1 MVDVNKVKEFYLEDY
16 QEMLF
21 PMETCRFLIDKS
33 PDLISDFIKK
43 IEDTSKIDF
52 CFLPQESVCASKAK
66 QHIRRTKKLD
76 PIAEYYMYE
85 MAYKNRSVFRKS
97 SNPVRENFG
106 YRFASGSH
114 IKIHDSY
121 TEYNDKNEELNK
133 KYKYFISFDI
143 SSYFNSIYH
152 HDLTNWF
159 SGLNVEE
166 SEKQLFGRFMREI
179 NAGFSIDFMPHGIY
193 PAKMIGSQFLSYI
206 DHSSFIKSEHM
217 IRFMDD
223 FVIFSDSK
231 DTLRKDFENI
241 QKLLGQKALYI
252 NSNKSVLFS
261 KNKVPIES
269 EIEKIKS
276 GIMGQ
281 VVVNL
286 GSGMGYDIYDE
297 IVRQFTSNEINQLA
311 ALADNDEVTDNE
323 ASLILD
329 CISQH
334 NSNFYTYI
342 PKFIYRFPYLVQKI
356 FHKCKEITQYD
367 ELSNEFVKLLDSECF
382 LNEYQLFWI
391 AVITEEY
398 LLVTPN
404 AGEILARLYEHKNST
419 TISKARVLEIP
430 EQRFGMPQLRETHL
444 RNGSS
449 GWLSWS
455 SAVGMRKD
463 SKQNRTY
470 LLNYFSKASPINKLI
485 SDCIMAV

>member
-21 PMETCRFLIDKS
+21 PMETCRFIIEQS
-33 PDLISDFIKK
+33 PDLLSDFIKA
-43 IEDTSKIDF
+43 IEDTSKPEY

-97 SNPVRENFG
+97 SNATRENFG
-106 YRFASGSH
+106 YRFSNGSPV
-114 IKIHDSY
+114 KIHDSY
-121 TEYNDKNEELNK
+121 SEFNNKKEELHNI
-133 KYKYFISFDI
+133 YEHFISFDV

-159 SGLNVEE
+159 SGFNIDE

-193 PAKMIGSQFLSYI
+193 PAKMIGSHFLSYI
-206 DHSSFIKSEHM
+206 DHSSFIGSEHM

-223 FVIFSDSK
+223 FVIFSNSK

-241 QKLLGQKALYI
+241 QKLLGQKSLYI
-252 NSNKSVLFS
+252 NSNKTVLFAE
-261 KNKVPIES
+261 NKVEIES
-269 EIEKIKS
+269 EVEKIKS

-281 VVVNL
+281 VAVSL
-286 GSGMGYDIYDE
+286 GSGMGYDVYDE
-297 IVRQFTSNEINQLA
+297 IVRQFSPEEIDQLA
-311 ALADNDEVTDNE
+311 NLADNDEVTDNE

-334 NSNFYTYI
+334 NADFYTYI
-342 PKFIYRFPYLVQKI
+342 PKFIYRFPHLVKKI
-356 FHKCKEITQYD
+356 FHKCNEVTKHE
-367 ELSNEFVKLLDSECF
+367 ELSLELEKLLDSGCF

-391 AVITEEY
+391 AAITEEY
-398 LLVTPN
+398 LLQSN
-404 AGEILARLYEHKNST
+404 SAGSMLAKLYEHKNST

-449 GWLSWS
+449 GWLSWA

-485 SDCIMAV
+485 ADCITAI

>member
-1 MVDVNKVKEFYLEDY
+1 MVDVNKIKEFYLEDY

-21 PMETCRFLIDKS
+21 PMETCRFIIEKS
-33 PDLISDFIKK
+33 PDLLSNFIKD
-43 IEDTSKIDF
+43 IEDASKPEY

-85 MAYKNRSVFRKS
+85 MAYKNRRFFRKS
-97 SNPVRENFG
+97 STPNRENFG
-106 YRFASGSH
+106 YRFANGSH

-121 TEYNDKNEELNK
+121 NEFKNKKEELHI
-133 KYKYFISFDI
+133 KYDHFISFDV

-159 SGLNVEE
+159 SGFNVDE

-193 PAKMIGSQFLSYI
+193 PGKMIGSHFLSYI
-206 DHSSFIKSEHM
+206 DHSSFIGSEYM

-223 FVIFSDSK
+223 FVIFSNSK

-241 QKLLGQKALYI
+241 QKLLGQKSLYI
-252 NSNKSVLFS
+252 NSNKTVLFS
-261 KNKVPIES
+261 ENKVEIES
-269 EIEKIKS
+269 EVEKIKS

-281 VVVNL
+281 VAVSL
-286 GSGMGYDIYDE
+286 GSGMGYDAYDE
-297 IVRQFTSNEINQLA
+297 IVRQFSPEEINQLA
-311 ALADNDEVTDNE
+311 SLADNDEVTDNE
-323 ASLILD
+323 ASIILD

-334 NSNFYTYI
+334 NTDFYTYI
-342 PKFIYRFPYLVQKI
+342 PKFIYRFPHLVKKI
-356 FHKCKEITQYD
+356 FHKCNEVNQLD
-367 ELSNEFVKLLDSECF
+367 ELSVQLENLLVSRYF

-391 AVITEEY
+391 AAITEEY
-398 LLVTPN
+398 LLN
-404 AGEILARLYEHKNST
+404 SKSAGSILAKLYEHKNST

-449 GWLSWS
+449 SWLSWA
-455 SAVGMRKD
+455 SAVGMRND

-485 SDCIMAV
+485 ADCITAI